1 MLEALQER
9 GLLKAGGKQ
18 RTDSTH
24 IVGAIRA
31 LNRLE
36 LVGETLRQALNSLG
50 AIEPD
55 WLQSWVPIEWYE
67 RYGVPI
73 NGYRLPKEQDE
84 QDELALLIGLDGI
97 RLLSAIDDSPEQTYL
112 RNVPALRVL
121 RQVWFQQYYFDE
133 NGALAWRS
141 NKETPPAS
149 MRVVSPVDAEAR
161 QGKKRTTRWLGY
173 KVHLTETCDPD
184 APKLISNVET
194 RIACQQDIDV
204 TEDIHHA
211 LAEKEL
217 LPKQHVVDTA
227 YVSGPQLVTSEKKYG
242 IELLGPVRPDTSWQ
256 AQDAEAYDVTKFQFD
271 WGQKRAT
278 CPQGQVSRYWKPRK
292 DRHGKPIISIVFSV
306 KQCRPCPAKK
316 HCTIKSKQG
325 RHLTLRPQA
334 AHEAIQAR
342 RKYQETDEFRKA
354 YALRAGV
361 EGVISQAVHALGSRR
376 ARYRGLKKT
385 HFQHLAT
392 ATAINLR
399 RAARW
404 LSGYDTASTP
414 ATRFAGLAPC

>member
-1 MLEALQER
+1 M
-9 GLLKAGGKQ
+9 
-18 RTDSTH
+18 
-24 IVGAIRA
+24 
-31 LNRLE
+31 
-36 LVGETLRQALNSLG
+36 
-50 AIEPD
+50 
-55 WLQSWVPIEWYE
+55 
-67 RYGVPI
+67 
-73 NGYRLPKEQDE
+73 
-84 QDELALLIGLDGI
+84 GLDGI
-97 RLLSAIDDSPEQTYL
+97 RLLSAIDDGPEQTYL
-112 RNVPALRVL
+112 RNVPALQVL

-149 MRVVSPVDAEAR
+149 KRIVSPYDVEAR
-161 QGKKRTTRWLGY
+161 QGKKRATWWLGY

-184 APKLISNVET
+184 APKLITNVET
-194 RIACQQDIDV
+194 RVACQQDI
-204 TEDIHHA
+204 HHS

-227 YVSGPQLVTSEKKYG
+227 YVSGPQLVTSEEKHG

-256 AQDAEAYDVTKFQFD
+256 AQEAEAYDLTKFQLD
-271 WGQKRAT
+271 WERKRVT
-278 CPQGQVSRYWKPRK
+278 CPQGQVSKYWKSRK
-292 DRHGKPIISIVFSV
+292 DRHDKPINSVVFSV
-306 KQCRPCPAKK
+306 KQCRPCSAKT
-316 HCTIKSKQG
+316 HCTIKTRQG

-342 RKYQETDEFRKA
+342 RKYQETDEFRQA

-376 ARYRGLKKT
+376 ARYRGLTKT

-399 RAARW
+399 RAASW
-404 LSGYDTASTP
+404 LLGYDTASTP
-414 ATRFAGLAPC
+414 TARFAALAPS